1 MSADLRLPVISG
13 RTEREQLAQLKSYL
27 YQTVSQ
33 LNMALGQIEKQSA
46 ATKEEL
52 QTAVQTATTPTPE
65 TTFNAVKSL
74 IIKSA
79 DIINSYYE
87 VINQRLEGLYV
98 AQSDF
103 GQYKEETSQE
113 IRGNSTYIEQLFQ
126 NIQTITDTLDE
137 LYDATIAVNAYIK
150 TGLLYYGSDG
160 APVYGM
166 EIGQTNHVN
175 GEETFNKFARF
186 TSDRV
191 GFYDRNDVEVAY
203 ISNYK
208 LFITEAEI
216 TGGLTIHG
224 FRIDT
229 TYGFAIVPAGGGS

>member
-33 LNMALGQIEKQSA
+33 LNMALGQIEKQST

-52 QTAVQTATTPTPE
+52 QSAVQASATPTSE

-79 DIINSYYE
+79 DIINAYYE
-87 VINQRLEGLYV
+87 AINQRLEGLYV
-98 AQSDF
+98 AQSEF

-150 TGLLYYGSDG
+150 TGLLYYGIDG

-216 TGGLTIHG
+216 TGSLTIHG

>member
-1 MSADLRLPVISG
+1 MSADFRLPVISG

-79 DIINSYYE
+79 DIINAYYE
-87 VINQRLEGLYV
+87 VINQRMEGLYV

-175 GEETFNKFARF
+175 GEEIFNKFARF